1 MSEFG
6 VSRYKQYTGGDAM
19 MVVDGRKYRY
29 QGTIPMDDESVG
41 GRESRHGF
49 SRTRELCKTVPLDAP
64 WRRSGRSNGTGSV
77 SRSGWTTM
85 CCRSRRANCSRWRS
99 PGATRPRRRRCPSC
113 SCCIRWRPAVAGI
126 RPGGR
131 GRGTGLPPCRRH
143 GGDLSAHGRRTR
155 SLPAPFAPVHTIAQD
170 ASGVTV
176 TTRPRVGPGAAG
188 HRCGADRGGRADS
201 VRAAAPGRSD
211 VPAPADAERCDP
223 KISVLYD
230 EPFWARRRPV
240 GAVRRAR
247 LAGDG
252 DDRRGYGRAAAGGV
266 VCDRRGASCAGVGQ
280 ARGVG
285 ASHRGSRCPRRTV
298 RPRRGHACRLYRAGL
313 ERRKVLRRRHAQ
325 PCTHRGAHRVRPCA
339 AVAVWAHPLGR
350 HGEFRGDVR
359 MGRRRGAFGGAGRPR
374 GARGRRPGAR
384 RAQPARGTA

>member
-1 MSEFG
+1 MG
-6 VSRYKQYTGGDAM
+6 PDQSREVAGRQCAVEAGAPTARDGDRR
-19 MVVDGRKYRY
+19 VLHVRG
-29 QGTIPMDDESVG
+29 VG
-41 GRESRHGF
+41 GVLPVRAVSDG
-49 SRTRELCKTVPLDAP
+49 V
-64 WRRSGRSNGTGSV
+64 RR
-77 SRSGWTTM
+77 W
-85 CCRSRRANCSRWRS
+85 
-99 PGATRPRRRRCPSC
+99 P
-113 SCCIRWRPAVAGI
+113 GI

-155 SLPAPFAPVHTIAQD
+155 SLPAPFAACAHDRA
-170 ASGVTV
+170 GRLRCHRHH
-176 TTRPRVGPGAAG
+176 RPRVGPGAAG

-201 VRAAAPGRSD
+201 VRAAAPGRPD

-223 KISVLYD
+223 EDLGRLRRTVL
-230 EPFWARRRPV
+230 ARRRPV

-350 HGEFRGDVR
+350 HGEFRGDAR
-359 MGRRRGAFGGAGRPR
+359 MGRRRGERPR
-374 GARGRRPGAR
+374 RSAAAGTPFARPR
-384 RAQPARGTA
+384 